1 VNTPETLEQAVAE
14 VASWLTEEQLA
25 DIRIDEWKVVSSRLL
40 GTAIRNRLGLWND
53 DCPLRAELPPP
64 PNLRGP
70 WPDYASGK
78 IIEELTGKEMPRWRR
93 SRGADGLLRFTP
105 EGSD

>member
-1 VNTPETLEQAVAE
+1 VSTPETLEQAVAE
-14 VASWLTEEQLA
+14 VASWLTEAQLA
-25 DIRIDEWKVVSSRLL
+25 DIRSNEWKVVSSRLL

-64 PNLRGP
+64 ADMRGP

-78 IIEELTGKEMPRWRR
+78 IIEALTGKRMPRWRR
-93 SRGADGLLRFTP
+93 SRGTDGLLRFTP
-105 EGSD
+105 EGGD